1 MKPKLAYIDYTLN
14 LDSPFIEILKREV
27 EVTFAKT
34 FEDFLKDNDLNSF
47 SVLLCHPGLR
57 QFHNLSKIVKDY
69 PTLSLALITSAK
81 FDYFGSDLPI
91 FSYSSHDAVINYVKE
106 NQ

>member
-1 MKPKLAYIDYTLN
+1 MKPKLAYIDYG
-14 LDSPFIEILKREV
+14 LDLSKPFIEILKRKND
-27 EVTFAKT
+27 VTYAKT

-47 SVLLCHPGLR
+47 SVLLYHPGLR
-57 QFHNLSKIVKDY
+57 DGHNLSKIVENY
-69 PTLSLALITSAK
+69 PTLPIAIITHAE

-91 FSYSSHDAVINYVKE
+91 FSFSSQDAIISYINE